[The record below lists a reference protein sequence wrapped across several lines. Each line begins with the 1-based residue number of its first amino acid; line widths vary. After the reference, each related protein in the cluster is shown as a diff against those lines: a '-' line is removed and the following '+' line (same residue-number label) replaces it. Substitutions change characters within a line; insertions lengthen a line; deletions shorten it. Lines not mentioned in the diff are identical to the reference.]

1 MGFHNQKKQYGFSG
15 VKLREAEVVKEKN
28 IKKQVFIT
36 IIILAVAVLAG
47 SIFIAFKK
55 DLFSFDFIKNAFVST
70 EKEANEDNG
79 GEIVENTA
87 LVSGVVDQNINN
99 SNNTETVRLAI
110 LANPDLFDY
119 QNQPVLGCDAVVYA
133 RVDINKTPKILNA
146 TLSTLFNDDFD
157 YGFLPANFIS
167 TQKDL
172 DFDYALIENGIAK
185 VFLKGKVGPIE
196 SECDQTRI
204 QNQIIET
211 AKQFNTVKS
220 VEIYLN
226 GEKFEI

>member
-36 IIILAVAVLAG
+36 IIVLAVAVLAG
-47 SIFIAFKK
+47 SLFVAFKK
-55 DLFSFDFIKNAFVST
+55 DLFSFDFIKSAFVFSD
-70 EKEANEDNG
+70 KEENENNN
-79 GEIVENTA
+79 EIVENTA
-87 LVSGVVDQNINN
+87 LVSGAVDNNIVNYN
-99 SNNTETVRLAI
+99 STETVRLAI

-119 QNQPVLGCDAVVYA
+119 QNQPVLGCDAIVYA

-204 QNQIIET
+204 QNQITET